1 MCSPARASR
10 FANPDPSGPVPP
22 KIAIFRAIV
31 TPLLDHRLRLYG
43 TQHATLR
50 CVCVIFKNFHMAPT
64 TPSTSEFRLA
74 LGQFATGV
82 TVVTAE
88 RAPGVVHGMTANS
101 FTSVS
106 LDPLL
111 ILICVSENAQL
122 LPLVK
127 RQNRFGVN
135 ILKDNQRAISEYF
148 ARTEESDEMERR
160 LGIRYRWTET
170 GIPLLEEALV
180 HLTCNVVASHAAGDH
195 TIFVAEVES
204 VEVYDGEPL
213 LYLRGNYRPVAR

>member
-1 MCSPARASR
+1 M
-10 FANPDPSGPVPP
+10 
-22 KIAIFRAIV
+22 
-31 TPLLDHRLRLYG
+31 T
-43 TQHATLR
+43 
-50 CVCVIFKNFHMAPT
+50 PT
-64 TPSTSEFRLA
+64 TPTASEYRIA

-88 RAPGVVHGMTANS
+88 RAPGRVHGMTANS

-111 ILICVSENAQL
+111 ILICVSHNAQL

-127 RQNRFGVN
+127 EQKRFGVN

-148 ARTEESDEMERR
+148 ARTEESAEIEKR

-170 GIPLLEEALV
+170 GIPLLEDALV
-180 HLTCNVVASHAAGDH
+180 HLACKVVASHVAGDH
-195 TIFVAEVES
+195 TIFIAEVES
-204 VEVYDGEPL
+204 VEVHEGEPL
-213 LYLRGNYRPVAR
+213 LYLRGNYRAVAR